1 MTKFIIITAI
11 AAAIGLPSIA
21 VAQTSPIQG
30 PIGCRP
36 ARAGETANANV
47 QNTQLVC
54 SPVNVDTNPNAT
66 PVTPATA
73 SPQTNVNSGQKAKKP
88 YPNLYPG
95 FDGNPND

>member
-21 VAQTSPIQG
+21 VAQTSPIDG
-30 PIGCRP
+30 PIDCRP

-54 SPVNVDTNPNAT
+54 HPVNADRNPNDRNPTAT
-66 PVTPATA
+66 PA
-73 SPQTNVNSGQKAKKP
+73 PQTNVNSGQKAKRP